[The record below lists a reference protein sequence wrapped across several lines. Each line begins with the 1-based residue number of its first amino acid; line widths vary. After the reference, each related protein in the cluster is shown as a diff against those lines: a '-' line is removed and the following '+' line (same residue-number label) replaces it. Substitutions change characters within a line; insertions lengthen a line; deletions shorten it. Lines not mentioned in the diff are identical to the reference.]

1 MYQNAYKGISKVF
14 LAQIL
19 KIIGVIAT
27 VIGLALAIVGLNE
40 ANLAEAGGGAIAALA
55 GMIIAIIALI
65 FNIIGLNQ
73 ARKDQNY
80 FKIAFVMTLF
90 ALAISIIATFAI
102 SANSS
107 AGTWMKFF
115 STLMELLAF
124 EYVVKGVIVL
134 AEALNNKGMAA
145 FGRKMMI
152 LITIGYLALLVIEL
166 WGNTAANANGIITMI
181 ASVIELVVYVMY
193 IIFLAK
199 SKKMLA

>member
-134 AEALNNKGMAA
+134 AEALNDKGMAA